1 MNKEQRPTNTEEQDR
16 QIGYLWV
23 VVGVAFLFG
32 LLSVMFA
39 VSRYNEISNLE
50 QAIPERQALAEQR
63 IAENEERQLNYYS
76 QYDEERLE
84 AIQNDANVFLNLF
97 FDWNGWGGYSMN
109 MREVSETFPHLQDD
123 PRIDTEGI
131 DVGFG
136 NGPSS
141 MHRVLQVS
149 TGVEEGQ
156 VGYFIEQTKGGVVVD
171 GTTRE
176 QQRTYWYFLY
186 DDTDD
191 QLNIIELRPF
201 MQTQTIN

>member
-1 MNKEQRPTNTEEQDR
+1 MSKQQLTEREEQNR

-23 VVGVAFLFG
+23 VVAVAFLFG
-32 LLSVMFA
+32 LLSVIFA
-39 VSRYNEISNLE
+39 VNRHNEISNLE

-84 AIQNDANVFLNLF
+84 AVQEDANVFLNLF

-136 NGPSS
+136 NGPTS
-141 MHRVLQVS
+141 MHRVLRVS
-149 TGVEEGQ
+149 TGEEEGQ

-186 DDTDD
+186 DDTDG
-191 QLNIIELRPF
+191 QLNIIELRPLVRADA
-201 MQTQTIN
+201 IG

>member
-1 MNKEQRPTNTEEQDR
+1 MSKQQLTEREEQNR

-23 VVGVAFLFG
+23 VVAVAFLFG
-32 LLSVMFA
+32 LLSVIFA
-39 VSRYNEISNLE
+39 VNRHNEISNLE

-84 AIQNDANVFLNLF
+84 AVQEDANVFLNLF

-136 NGPSS
+136 NGPTS
-141 MHRVLQVS
+141 MHRVLRVS
-149 TGVEEGQ
+149 TGEEEGQ

-171 GTTRE
+171 GTTHE

-186 DDTDD
+186 DDTDG
-191 QLNIIELRPF
+191 QLNIIELRPLVRADA
-201 MQTQTIN
+201 IG

>member
-1 MNKEQRPTNTEEQDR
+1 MYMSKQQLTEREEQNR

-23 VVGVAFLFG
+23 VVAVAFLFG
-32 LLSVMFA
+32 LLSVIFA
-39 VSRYNEISNLE
+39 VNRHNEISNLE

-84 AIQNDANVFLNLF
+84 AVQEDANVFLNLF

-123 PRIDTEGI
+123 PRIDTVGI

-136 NGPSS
+136 N
-141 MHRVLQVS
+141 
-149 TGVEEGQ
+149 
-156 VGYFIEQTKGGVVVD
+156 
-171 GTTRE
+171 
-176 QQRTYWYFLY
+176 
-186 DDTDD
+186 
-191 QLNIIELRPF
+191 
-201 MQTQTIN
+201 

>member
-1 MNKEQRPTNTEEQDR
+1 MSKQQPTEREEQNR

-23 VVGVAFLFG
+23 VVAVAFLFG
-32 LLSVMFA
+32 LLSVIFA
-39 VSRYNEISNLE
+39 VNRHNEISNLE

-84 AIQNDANVFLNLF
+84 AVQEDANVFLNLF
-97 FDWNGWGGYSMN
+97 FDWNGWGGYLMN
-109 MREVSETFPHLQDD
+109 MHELSETFPHLQDD
-123 PRIDTEGI
+123 PRIDTEGV

-136 NGPSS
+136 NGPTS
-141 MHRVLQVS
+141 MHRVLRVS
-149 TGVEEGQ
+149 TGEEEGQ
-156 VGYFIEQTKGGVVVD
+156 VGYFIEQTKGEVVVD

-191 QLNIIELRPF
+191 QLNIIELRPLVRSD
-201 MQTQTIN
+201 TIG